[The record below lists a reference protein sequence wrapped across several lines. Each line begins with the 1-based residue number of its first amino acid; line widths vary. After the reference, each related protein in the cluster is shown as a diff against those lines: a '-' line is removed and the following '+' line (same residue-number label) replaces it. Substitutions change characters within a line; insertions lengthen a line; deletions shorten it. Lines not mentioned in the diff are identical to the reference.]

1 MLNFI
6 EQEFQLDGKNIDPRY
21 FVKSD
26 NGYKATPLLKY
37 IIARDAKKFFRKIID
52 KTDNGTY
59 VALKKEAPLTKLVKD
74 DWASKQEKEKYPK
87 EFEEIDRRYAEYRE
101 SHLDEFYL
109 VTSINYGGEDEARF
123 IHGYI
128 PEVSCSLPD
137 AIMGYN
143 AAKEMEQK
151 YGTKSDN
158 YDEIP
163 RGKPYY
169 KVKKEFEDQHR
180 LMKES
185 WYPEVGLP
193 KPETFKKQKEVENTT
208 FNWRLAKDA
217 GINEE
222 IVSKYGIGLIEYI
235 THNTKEEFLKTR
247 EEMNT
252 LIHED
257 IDVLFNETS
266 IFKAEKDERGKIQIF
281 TVPVDFETG
290 EIMDETYFTPSGS
303 YKFIEIEPEEDSM
316 DNYEY
321 RFKIVLEKEQISYK
335 KTINTKADLRKAIQ
349 NSISMVEDI
358 DSFKKYADKLN
369 DMLDKL

>member
-21 FVKSD
+21 FVESD

-37 IIARDAKKFFRKIID
+37 IIARDAKKFFRKMIERVD
-52 KTDNGTY
+52 DGTY
-59 VALKKEAPLTKLVKD
+59 LVIKADNPKKFVND
-74 DWASKQEKEKYPK
+74 SWANEQEREKYPK

-101 SHLDEFYL
+101 SHLDEFNE
-109 VTSINYGGEDEARF
+109 VVSINYGGEDEARF
-123 IHGYI
+123 IHGFNPDTSYT
-128 PEVSCSLPD
+128 LQD

-143 AAKEMEQK
+143 AASEMEKK
-151 YGTKSDN
+151 YGGKSDN

-163 RGKPYY
+163 RSKPYY
-169 KVKKEFEDQHR
+169 KVKKEFEEQHR

-185 WYPEVGLP
+185 WYAEVCLP
-193 KPETFKKQKEVENTT
+193 KPETFKKQKEVDNKT
-208 FNWRLAKDA
+208 FKWQA
-217 GINEE
+217 GKKLGTNEE
-222 IVSKYGIGLIEYI
+222 LVSDFGIGLIEYI
-235 THNTKEEFLKTR
+235 THNTKEEFLKKR

-257 IDVLFNETS
+257 VDVLFNETS

-281 TVPVDFETG
+281 TVPIDYETG
-290 EIMDETYFTPSGS
+290 EVMDEAYFTPSGS
-303 YKFIEIEPEEDSM
+303 YKFIEIEPEEGSV